1 MFRRSALSAAASLA
15 VVLLAVTGCKIQVSN
30 AAPGGASTAD
40 PVQAATSGV
49 TRSGS
54 LIVEPGAGFSPV
66 YSLINGAR
74 HSIDMTMY
82 EFSDTTAEHDLAAA
96 AQRGVQ
102 VRVILD
108 RRARS
113 VNSGAYSYLRS
124 HRVAVTWSSPKY
136 RYTHQKTVIIDGTK
150 AVIMTANLTSRYYT
164 TSRDFLVTD
173 TERADVSAI
182 TAVFNADF
190 KGKAVRPGDGSDL
203 VWSPTDSQDHLL
215 GLING
220 ATSSLRIYSE
230 EMGDRTVENALI
242 KAAKRGVRVR
252 VILDRRARS
261 VNSRANS
268 YFRSH
273 GVAVTWSS
281 SDYRY
286 THQKTVIIDGTKAV
300 IMTANLTSRYYA
312 TSRDFLV
319 TDTERADI
327 SAITAVFNA
336 DFAKKTV
343 HPGDGNDLVWSPTDS
358 QDQLIALIN
367 GATSSLRIYS
377 EEMGDTTVENALIKA
392 AKRGVDVQ
400 VCGENED
407 GEYDSA
413 YTKLARAGIHISYY
427 SSSTG
432 FYIHGK
438 VIEADYGTGHARM
451 FVGSENFSRTSL
463 DDNRELGLII
473 SDPAVLSAMART
485 FAADFGSGHHW
496 S

>member
-1 MFRRSALSAAASLA
+1 MFRRSALTAAASLA
-15 VVLLAVTGCKIQVSN
+15 VVLLAVTGCKVQVS
-30 AAPGGASTAD
+30 AADPGGASTAD
-40 PVQAATSGV
+40 GASTAGAVQAGTSGV
-49 TRSGS
+49 TRAGT

-66 YSLINGAR
+66 YSLLSGAR
-74 HSIDMTMY
+74 RTIDVTMY

-96 AQRGVQ
+96 AK
-102 VRVILD
+102 
-108 RRARS
+108 
-113 VNSGAYSYLRS
+113 
-124 HRVAVTWSSPKY
+124 H
-136 RYTHQKTVIIDGTK
+136 
-150 AVIMTANLTSRYYT
+150 
-164 TSRDFLVTD
+164 
-173 TERADVSAI
+173 
-182 TAVFNADF
+182 
-190 KGKAVRPGDGSDL
+190 
-203 VWSPTDSQDHLL
+203 
-215 GLING
+215 
-220 ATSSLRIYSE
+220 
-230 EMGDRTVENALI
+230 
-242 KAAKRGVRVR
+242 GVRVR

-261 VNSRANS
+261 VNSRAYS

-273 GVAVTWSS
+273 GVAVSWSS

-319 TDTERADI
+319 TDTERADV

-343 HPGDGNDLVWSPTDS
+343 HPRDGNDLVWSPTDS

-377 EEMGDTTVENALIKA
+377 EEMGDRTVENALIKA

-400 VCGENED
+400 VCGENES

-413 YTKLARAGIHISYY
+413 FAKLARAGIRISYY

-438 VIEADYGTGHARM
+438 VVEADYGTAHAKI
-451 FVGSENFSRTSL
+451 FIGSENFSNTSL
-463 DDNRELGLII
+463 NQNRELGLII
-473 SDPAVLSAMART
+473 SSRPVMSAIAGT
-485 FAADFGSGHHW
+485 FASDFRNGKHW
-496 S
+496 SST